1 MTLLALK
8 PLPLVLLPDLFA
20 RLSTVITGGSVK
32 IFSARESEGDTG
44 VGRARG
50 RREYVG
56 TKCVYSYVW
65 RPEVRRLPQFLSIL
79 NFETRSLTRTWNM
92 QARLVGI
99 ESSRFPQC

>member
-1 MTLLALK
+1 MG
-8 PLPLVLLPDLFA
+8 V
-20 RLSTVITGGSVK
+20 S
-32 IFSARESEGDTG
+32 RESHGDTG
-44 VGRARG
+44 VGRAKG

-65 RPEVRRLPQFLSIL
+65 RLEVRPEVRRLPQFLSIL
-79 NFETRSLTRTWNM
+79 NFETRSLTRTWNT

>member
-1 MTLLALK
+1 M
-8 PLPLVLLPDLFA
+8 
-20 RLSTVITGGSVK
+20 GG
-32 IFSARESEGDTG
+32 G
-44 VGRARG
+44 GRARG

-99 ESSRFPQC
+99 ESSRFPQCWITGTCCVLLYGFYRL